1 MLSIKEARLAVR
13 LSAQEFDGELQSLM
27 DAAVLDL
34 SAAGLAEQE
43 DDSLYNQALRM
54 YLKGHFE
61 PNAPEAAACRAIYK
75 DLKEQM
81 KLTGKYREADV
92 DA

>member
-1 MLSIKEARLAVR
+1 MLSIEEARLAVR
-13 LSAQEFDGELQSLM
+13 LSATEFDGELESLM

-34 SAAGLAEQE
+34 NTAGVARQE
-43 DDSLYNQALRM
+43 RDRLYDQALRM

-61 PNAPEAAACRAIYK
+61 PNAPEAEDCRKIYK
-75 DLKEQM
+75 DLKETM
-81 KLTGKYREADV
+81 KLSGKYREAAE